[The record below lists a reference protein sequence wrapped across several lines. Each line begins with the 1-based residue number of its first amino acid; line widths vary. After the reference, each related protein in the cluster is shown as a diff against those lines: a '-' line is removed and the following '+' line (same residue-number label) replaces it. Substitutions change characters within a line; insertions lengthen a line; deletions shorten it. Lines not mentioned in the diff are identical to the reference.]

1 MSDQPEKRKPDV
13 FSKWTDEDDKSGE
26 HKPTGKPVVKHD
38 MLNTLLREEKIEE
51 ANALL
56 AKGFEPDF
64 SGTDFRALHLSGLNT
79 DGLDFS
85 NSYFRM
91 TDLRGLDFRNCNLDG
106 ASLHSAKITGCYFP
120 KPLSAEEIRMSVEH
134 GTRLRYRWR
143 T

>member
-1 MSDQPEKRKPDV
+1 MSDKPLEKKGDA
-13 FSKWTDEDDKSGE
+13 FSKWTGEDHQSEPYNKNGR
-26 HKPTGKPVVKHD
+26 PVVKHD

-64 SGTDFRALHLSGLNT
+64 SGTDFRALHLSGLHT

-91 TDLRGLDFRNCNLDG
+91 ADLRGLDLRNCNLDG

-120 KPLSAEEIRMSVEH
+120 KPLSAEEIRLSVEH

-143 T
+143 S

>member
-1 MSDQPEKRKPDV
+1 MSDKPVEKKGDA
-13 FSKWTDEDDKSGE
+13 FSKWHGGAEGAEESKAS
-26 HKPTGKPVVKHD
+26 GKPQVKHD
-38 MLNTLLREEKIEE
+38 MLNTMLREEKIDE

-56 AKGFEPDF
+56 AKGFEADF
-64 SGTDFRALHLSGLNT
+64 SGTDFRALHLQGLNV

-91 TDLRGLDFRNCNLDG
+91 ADLRGLDFRNCNLDG

-134 GTRLRYRWR
+134 GTRLRYR
-143 T
+143 

>member
-1 MSDQPEKRKPDV
+1 MSDKPEEKHDIY
-13 FSKWTDEDDKSGE
+13 SKWHKVNSLPQEYGKSV
-26 HKPTGKPVVKHD
+26 KPKVKHD
-38 MLNTLLREEKIEE
+38 MLNTLLREEKIDE

-56 AKGFEPDF
+56 AKGFEPDL
-64 SGTDFRALHLSGLNT
+64 SGTDFRALHLCGLHT
-79 DGLDFS
+79 DGIDFS

-91 TDLRGLDFRNCNLDG
+91 ADLRGMDLRNCNLEG